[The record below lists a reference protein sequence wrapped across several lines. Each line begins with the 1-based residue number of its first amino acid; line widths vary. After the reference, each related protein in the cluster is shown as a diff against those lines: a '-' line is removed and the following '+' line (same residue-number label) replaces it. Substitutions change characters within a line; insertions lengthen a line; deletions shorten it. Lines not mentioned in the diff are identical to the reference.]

1 MTSSDTNDEHISG
14 NEAFVTIFSSS
25 NHDAEMEALT
35 IEGILKAND
44 IPVLLNGP
52 HTLPVLDF
60 QVQVPEHVVDRA
72 LDIISEA
79 RRAGPCAAEEAEAES
94 EKLIG

>member
-1 MTSSDTNDEHISG
+1 MTSSDTNHEEVNE
-14 NEAFVTIFSSS
+14 NEAFVPIFSSS

-44 IPVLLNGP
+44 IPVLLIGP
-52 HTLPVLDF
+52 HTLPSLDF
-60 QVQVPEHVVDRA
+60 QVHVPEHFVDRA
-72 LDIISEA
+72 LDILSEA
-79 RRAGPCAAEEAEAES
+79 RAAGPRAAEEAEAES